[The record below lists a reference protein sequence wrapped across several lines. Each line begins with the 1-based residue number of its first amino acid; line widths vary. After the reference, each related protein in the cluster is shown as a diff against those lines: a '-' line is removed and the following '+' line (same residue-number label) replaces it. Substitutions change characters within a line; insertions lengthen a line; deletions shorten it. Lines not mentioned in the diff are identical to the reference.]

1 MSVRSEVA
9 GVYDLIAGR
18 VLADGGGRPSA
29 GVQLHGGYIRA
40 ASRMCWDP
48 ELCMAV
54 QGNQRGRWWKTIGGR
69 PGSMVVTPE
78 PEVAR
83 LDSVAV

>member
-29 GVQLHGGYIRA
+29 GVQLHGGYTRA
-40 ASRMCWDP
+40 
-48 ELCMAV
+48 
-54 QGNQRGRWWKTIGGR
+54 GGC
-69 PGSMVVTPE
+69 E
-78 PEVAR
+78 AR
-83 LDSVAV
+83 LCGGLTQVESGYPTGYSLTVAGRE